1 VHNISK
7 EEIKQK
13 AAENDK
19 KKTKESLRHE
29 VSLEAAGEPLS
40 QQTVERERDEAN
52 PSSSLDGRGISLH
65 SLIKCLAAACTTIHY
80 SDGRNEL
87 LAALCW

>member
-13 AAENDK
+13 AAEDNK

-40 QQTVERERDEAN
+40 QQTVEREREREMK
-52 PSSSLDGRGISLH
+52 LTLV
-65 SLIKCLAAACTTIHY
+65 AAWMEEESVCTV
-80 SDGRNEL
+80 
-87 LAALCW
+87 

>member
-1 VHNISK
+1 MHNISK

-29 VSLEAAGEPLS
+29 VSFEAAGEPLS
-40 QQTVERERDEAN
+40 QQTVEREREREREREMK
-52 PSSSLDGRGISLH
+52 LTLV
-65 SLIKCLAAACTTIHY
+65 AAWMEEESVCTV
-80 SDGRNEL
+80 
-87 LAALCW
+87 